1 MTRIFEALRKV
12 QGARPAPARMEAP
25 VPPAAAAPVPLPPA
39 ARTLPANV
47 VRLAEARVPALELLP
62 APALPEDFV
71 LELTHLRYALES
83 ALTGKASRVVAV
95 ASAQPHEGSTTVA
108 LALARVLAQDP
119 SLRVLVVDAHARR
132 AGVAT
137 ALGLKAEATLRDLL
151 AGHSDVARH
160 IVVLERRN
168 LRVLCARSDTQT
180 GVSFPIGDLRE
191 FLAAASGAY
200 DWVILDIEPI
210 LETADAA
217 AVAGLADGVVMVLR
231 AGRTKRPVVA
241 RAAIVLQ
248 KANAR
253 LLGSVLNRRRLE
265 IPEFIYRRI

>member
-12 QGARPAPARMEAP
+12 QVAHPDVVPAETAASPAATAVPVAPVARP
-25 VPPAAAAPVPLPPA
+25 
-39 ARTLPANV
+39 LPANV
-47 VRLAEARVPALELLP
+47 VRLAESRASALEVVP

-83 ALTGKASRVVAV
+83 ALTGKACRVVAV
-95 ASAQPHEGSTTVA
+95 ASAQPREGSTTVA

-119 SLRVLVVDAHARR
+119 SLRILLVDAHTRR
-132 AGVAT
+132 AAVADV
-137 ALGLKAEATLRDLL
+137 LGLKPDATLRDLL
-151 AGHSDVARH
+151 AGRSDVGRH
-160 IVVLERRN
+160 MAVVERRN
-168 LRVLCARSDTQT
+168 LRVLCARPEISS
-180 GVSFPIGDLRE
+180 GASFPLADLRE
-191 FLAAASGAY
+191 FLLAASGSY
-200 DWVILDIEPI
+200 DWVILDIAPI

-241 RAAIVLQ
+241 RAAMVLQ

-253 LLGSVLNRRRLE
+253 VLGSVLNRRRLE